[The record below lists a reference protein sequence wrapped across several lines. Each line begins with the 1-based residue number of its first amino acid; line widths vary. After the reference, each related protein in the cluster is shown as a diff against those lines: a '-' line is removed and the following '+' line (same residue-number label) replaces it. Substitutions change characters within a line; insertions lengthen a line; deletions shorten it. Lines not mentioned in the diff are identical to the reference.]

1 MGKSG
6 GSNEVKETEAQK
18 AQAEVAN
25 KQWGLYQSDLR
36 QYEDIF
42 MKKVDNLNSQEQYDK
57 LAGTSALGTAQSF
70 GSARQGLSD
79 NLAASGVD
87 PTSGRYQDA
96 MKDLETDQALSQ
108 TDTTNR
114 AQSSQQDK
122 YVAGLQDV
130 ASIGQGQK
138 AEALQGYS
146 NLAEISLNKSAMN
159 AQTALATK
167 QATSNAMGSLAGAYG
182 AYKLHQMDDEDMS
195 NGTSYLDNTKT
206 LTQNQEYNP
215 GAKTYFGGR

>member
-1 MGKSG
+1 MGKG

-18 AQAEVAN
+18 AQAEVAQ
-25 KQWGLYQSDLR
+25 KQWDLYKTDLQ

-42 MKKVDNLNSQEQYDK
+42 MDKVDALNNENEYDK
-57 LAGTSALGTAQSF
+57 LAGTAALGTAQSF
-70 GSARQGLSD
+70 GSARQGLAD

-87 PTSGRYQDA
+87 PTSGRYQEV

-146 NLAEISLNKSAMN
+146 DLASSSLNKAAVN
-159 AQTALATK
+159 AQTALANKSAGLRTV
-167 QATSNAMGSLAGAYG
+167 GSLAGAYG
-182 AYKLHQMDDEDMS
+182 SYQLEQNRKAQEAFNTQADKYEARGAFTGSSTLGQLYKS
-195 NGTSYLDNTKT
+195 
-206 LTQNQEYNP
+206 
-215 GAKTYFGGR
+215 